1 MKIRSIRYTSKFERN
16 FKKLPLSIQ
25 KKAAEK
31 EKIFRKDPSHPTL
44 KTHRL
49 KGPMKEFYSFSID
62 HRYRVVFAFE
72 NGSEVTFIDTGD
84 HSIYR

>member
-1 MKIRSIRYTSKFERN
+1 MKIENIRYTSKFERN
-16 FKKLPLSIQ
+16 FKNLPRNVQ

-31 EKIFRKDPSHPTL
+31 EKIFRNDSRHPTL

-49 KGPMKEFYSFSID
+49 KGPMREFFSFSVD
-62 HRYRVVFAFE
+62 YRYRIVFAFE
-72 NGSEVTFIDTGD
+72 DGNEATFVDIGD

>member
-1 MKIRSIRYTSKFERN
+1 MGVKNIHYTSKFERS
-16 FKKLPLSIQ
+16 FKKLPRSVQ

-31 EKIFRKDPSHPTL
+31 EKTFREDPFNPIL

-49 KGPMKEFYSFSID
+49 KGPMRDFHSFSVNY
-62 HRYRVVFAFE
+62 RYRIVFAFE
-72 NGSEVTFIDTGD
+72 DGDEVTFIDAGD